1 MSVSAWKAHFDVF
14 RSDFER
20 RLLFLCDLTDKVDS
34 EGKVAILHFLFLGL
48 ETISVFYG
56 INVNDKL

>member
-1 MSVSAWKAHFDVF
+1 MEAHFDVF

-20 RLLFLCDLTDKVDS
+20 PLLFLCDLTDEVDL
-34 EGKVAILHFLFLGL
+34 EDKVAILRFLFLGL
-48 ETISVFYG
+48 ETVSVFYG